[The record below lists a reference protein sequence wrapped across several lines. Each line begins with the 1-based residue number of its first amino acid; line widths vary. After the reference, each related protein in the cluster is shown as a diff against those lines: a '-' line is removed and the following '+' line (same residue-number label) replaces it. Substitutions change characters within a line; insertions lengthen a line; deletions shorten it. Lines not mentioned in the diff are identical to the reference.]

1 MSKSIGD
8 CMPCSRETDTECR
21 ETIKAEQVSLEDFE
35 TFDLRVGEIVS
46 AKPVPG
52 SEKLM
57 TLQIDLGTERRVILS
72 GMRPDYT
79 PEAVVGMQVVVLCN
93 LEPRKIMGII
103 SQGMILD
110 AGYREGVRPP
120 ALLTVSHK
128 VPNGVRIA

>member
-1 MSKSIGD
+1 LLDSKEPDAKSGEIA
-8 CMPCSRETDTECR
+8 
-21 ETIKAEQVSLEDFE
+21 KAKQVSLEDFE
-35 TFDLRVGEIVS
+35 KLDLRVGKIVS
-46 AKPVPG
+46 ATPVRG

-57 TLQIDLGTERRVILS
+57 KLEIDLGTERRIILS

-93 LEPRKIMGII
+93 LEPRKIMGIV

-110 AGYREGVRPP
+110 AGYREGVKPP
-120 ALLTVSHK
+120 ALLTVSHR

>member
-1 MSKSIGD
+1 MGG
-8 CMPCSRETDTECR
+8 RQ
-21 ETIKAEQVSLEDFE
+21 TIKTKHVSLEDFE
-35 TFDLRVGEIVS
+35 KLDLRVGEIVS
-46 AKPVPG
+46 ARPVSG

-57 TLQIDLGTERRVILS
+57 KLEIDLGTERRVVLS

-79 PEAVVGMQVVVLCN
+79 AEAVVGMQVVVLCN
-93 LEPRKIMGII
+93 LEPRKIMSII

-120 ALLTVSHK
+120 VLLTVNHK

>member
-1 MSKSIGD
+1 
-8 CMPCSRETDTECR
+8 MPCSKESNTESG
-21 ETIKAEQVSLEDFE
+21 ENIKAKRVSLEDFE
-35 TFDLRVGEIVS
+35 KLDLRVGEIVS
-46 AKPVPG
+46 ARLVQG

-57 TLQIDLGTERRVILS
+57 KLEINLGTERRVILS

-110 AGYREGVRPP
+110 AGYREGIKPP

>member
-1 MSKSIGD
+1 MLDSKEPDAKSGEIA
-8 CMPCSRETDTECR
+8 
-21 ETIKAEQVSLEDFE
+21 KAKQVSLEDFE
-35 TFDLRVGEIVS
+35 KLDLRVGKIVS
-46 AKPVPG
+46 ATPVRG

-57 TLQIDLGTERRVILS
+57 KLEIDLGTERRIILS

-93 LEPRKIMGII
+93 LEPRKIMGIV

-110 AGYREGVRPP
+110 AGYREGVKPP
-120 ALLTVSHK
+120 ALLTVSHR

>member
-1 MSKSIGD
+1 
-8 CMPCSRETDTECR
+8 MPCSR

-35 TFDLRVGEIVS
+35 TFDLRVGEIAS

-57 TLQIDLGTERRVILS
+57 KLEIDLGTERRVVLS

-79 PEAVVGMQVVVLCN
+79 PDAVVGMQVVVLCN

>member
-1 MSKSIGD
+1 
-8 CMPCSRETDTECR
+8 MPCSREPNTER
-21 ETIKAEQVSLEDFE
+21 RGTFKAKQVSLEDFE
-35 TFDLRVGEIVS
+35 NLDLRVGEIVS
-46 AKPVPG
+46 AKPVSG

-57 TLQIDLGTERRVILS
+57 KLEIDLGTERRVVLS

-79 PEAVVGMQVVVLCN
+79 SDTVVGMQVVVLCN

>member
-1 MSKSIGD
+1 VSKSIGD
-8 CMPCSRETDTECR
+8 RMPCSRET
-21 ETIKAEQVSLEDFE
+21 IKAKQVSLEDFE

-57 TLQIDLGTERRVILS
+57 KLEIDLGTERRVILS

>member
-1 MSKSIGD
+1 
-8 CMPCSRETDTECR
+8 MPCSRETDTECR

-110 AGYREGVRPP
+110 AGYREGVIPP

>member
-1 MSKSIGD
+1 
-8 CMPCSRETDTECR
+8 MPCSRETDTECR

>member
-1 MSKSIGD
+1 
-8 CMPCSRETDTECR
+8 MPCSKEPDMESG
-21 ETIKAEQVSLEDFE
+21 ETIKAKQVSLEDFE
-35 TFDLRVGEIVS
+35 KLDLRVGEIVS
-46 AKPVPG
+46 ARPVSG

-57 TLQIDLGTERRVILS
+57 KLEIDLGTERRLVLS

-93 LEPRKIMGII
+93 LEPRKMMGII